1 MACPFKK
8 AAFGRLS
15 AFQHSNDWLV
25 FMRKAMTSAL
35 TEGRKVLSLQ
45 PGQMC
50 IQRHQNGRTK
60 KVIGAEYTFSLGR
73 STAVFIL

>member
-1 MACPFKK
+1 
-8 AAFGRLS
+8 
-15 AFQHSNDWLV
+15 
-25 FMRKAMTSAL
+25 MRKAMTSAL